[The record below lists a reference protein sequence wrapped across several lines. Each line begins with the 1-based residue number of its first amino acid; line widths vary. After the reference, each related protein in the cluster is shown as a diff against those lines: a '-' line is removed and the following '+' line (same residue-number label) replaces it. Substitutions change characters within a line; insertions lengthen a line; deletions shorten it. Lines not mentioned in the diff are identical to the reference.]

1 MRRPLIAGNWKMY
14 KTSAEAVDF
23 VRRFLPLVSGVSG
36 RDIMIAPAFTA
47 LEAVAAALKGTEV
60 GLGAQDLFWEVEGAF
75 TGQVSPRMLTAAG
88 CRYVIIGHSER
99 RQFFGETDDTV
110 NCKVRAALAAGF
122 IPVMCVGESEK
133 QREAGQTFS
142 ILDKQVKDGLKSFV
156 ADELGSLVIAYEP
169 VWAIGTGK
177 TATAAQAEEA
187 HAYIRSLVKG
197 LFGAGPAGAVRAGAQ
212 QQAAYRRSVR
222 RVEPDASPRARRRGD
237 CFLPGSPG
245 GGLARSW
252 TALPSRS
259 SARVQGAGTGGPV
272 SEAARHAA
280 ARRRPATTRSGPGA
294 PGRGAVERSASP
306 CWAWLEKPGLRCRRA
321 YYAVSGLISR

>member
-1 MRRPLIAGNWKMY
+1 
-14 KTSAEAVDF
+14 
-23 VRRFLPLVSGVSG
+23 
-36 RDIMIAPAFTA
+36 
-47 LEAVAAALKGTEV
+47 
-60 GLGAQDLFWEVEGAF
+60 
-75 TGQVSPRMLTAAG
+75 MLTAAG

-197 LFGAGPAGAVRAGAQ
+197 LFGAGPAGAVRILYGGSVKPENASELMAMADIDGALVGG
-212 QQAAYRRSVR
+212 ASLN
-222 RVEPDASPRARRRGD
+222 PDS
-237 CFLPGSPG
+237 FSKI
-245 GGLARSW
+245 
-252 TALPSRS
+252 
-259 SARVQGAGTGGPV
+259 V
-272 SEAARHAA
+272 
-280 ARRRPATTRSGPGA
+280 
-294 PGRGAVERSASP
+294 
-306 CWAWLEKPGLRCRRA
+306 KFK
-321 YYAVSGLISR
+321 